1 MYITL
6 LMQTVDTLRNVQTY
20 VDPTDGASM
29 HRMLTWLQHAKR
41 NENHLLYRVVT
52 QKSAHLV
59 YVQSDTPLDTSNIE
73 RYGFVSKGCVN
84 LTFDAGRNIQF
95 SMRVHPT
102 VAHSGRPEYLHEA
115 KERMEWCK
123 RKLSDSGLAIH
134 QMIETGT
141 NVVRFKKNQP
151 KGTIIEC
158 CDIAG
163 LATITDPQ
171 RFEQFVQHGVG
182 KLKNYGAGMFIF
194 N

>member
-41 NENHLLYRVVT
+41 EDNHLLYRVVA
-52 QKSAHLV
+52 QKNTYLV
-59 YVQSDTPLDTSNIE
+59 YVQSDTPLDTSNIT
-73 RYGFVSKGCVN
+73 RYGFISKGYVK
-84 LTFDAGRNIQF
+84 LSFEAGRNIQF

-102 VAHSGRPEYLHEA
+102 VAHSGRPEYLHDA
-115 KERMEWCK
+115 KQRMEWCK
-123 RKLSDSGLAIH
+123 RKLVDSGLVIQ

-141 NVVRFKKNQP
+141 DAVRFKKNHT
-151 KGTIIEC
+151 KGTVIEC

-163 LATITDPQ
+163 LATIVDSEKFQ
-171 RFEQFVQHGVG
+171 QFVKHGVG